1 MTKISTLAR
10 QLGALLLAGPAAL
23 LSWVNRPLT
32 AAHLLVLVLVISSP
46 WALAAVREKLT
57 DPAAV
62 LNESAL
68 KAPGEVQ
75 FDNWS
80 AATLAASTV
89 LTTLSGASEFHVKNL
104 TTSDLC
110 IDVAESDET
119 CTATCTTPKY
129 VAEQGESITIR
140 LPRKEGAEGAFGQVC
155 GILGTATAAV
165 HSIQRN

>member
-23 LSWVNRPLT
+23 LRWLNQPVT

-57 DPAAV
+57 DPADT

-68 KAPGEVQ
+68 KSPGEVQ
-75 FDNWS
+75 LNRWTTS
-80 AATLAASTV
+80 VLSVSTV
-89 LTTLSGASEFHVKNL
+89 MTTLSGASEFHVKNL

-110 IDVAESDET
+110 LNVAESDET
-119 CTATCTTPKY
+119 CTASCTTAEY

-140 LPRKEGAEGAFGQVC
+140 LPRKEGAEGSFGQVC